1 MIFSL
6 NFGEASAVKAYGDPP
21 ALLTTTSSL
30 PCRSTIV
37 SISPATDSAS
47 RTSHVDELVRQ
58 AFVGAARAGH
68 DRR

>member
-6 NFGEASAVKAYGDPP
+6 NFGDASAVKAYGDPP

-37 SISPATDSAS
+37 SISP
-47 RTSHVDELVRQ
+47 RN
-58 AFVGAARAGH
+58 
-68 DRR
+68 